1 MTEQIER
8 ERSNHR
14 GNHRRGRGRGR
25 GGRGGSRNH
34 NNSKRDGNFKKP
46 EQVKTIEVEVKPV
59 KICVECKIESP
70 KYRCP
75 ACLSNYC
82 KVECYKIH
90 KTTCVP
96 RKRKPAKKPGLKEID
111 SVISQD
117 KVEGHRLERLNTDLI
132 KRHLYN
138 PHLRPMLEE
147 IVSERSSTDIR
158 FLLDQAMQEPIFA
171 EFARDAVGTM
181 FPEEIEK
188 QNEQPE
194 LEFLKK
200 ISE

>member
-1 MTEQIER
+1 MISLPVFEH
-8 ERSNHR
+8 SNQP
-14 GNHRRGRGRGR
+14 
-25 GGRGGSRNH
+25 
-34 NNSKRDGNFKKP
+34 FL
-46 EQVKTIEVEVKPV
+46 Q
-59 KICVECKIESP
+59 
-70 KYRCP
+70 
-75 ACLSNYC
+75 
-82 KVECYKIH
+82 
-90 KTTCVP
+90 
-96 RKRKPAKKPGLKEID
+96 EID

-132 KRHLYN
+132 KRHLCN

-194 LEFLKK
+194 LEFLKEL
-200 ISE
+200 SE